1 MQVYHI
7 SVCFCLLSTTYC
19 SPAFWPRS
27 QSGGSVGSAGPQEE
41 EVEEPQ
47 TLEPQ
52 QSGRRSSRETESN
65 GGVWTGRKTED
76 RKKSKR
82 ASQRR
87 ENPNWACCKR
97 KRGGETTKSLWA
109 SKNST
114 ESIAE
119 QLDWKLPISVLLC
132 CVFQAGPNRPSSN
145 LSLRIYLISIC
156 FKNQTQKL
164 QRFQRGERSAKHDA
178 DPETW
183 QLQLQDNASGRQI
196 RLLKEFAGISLE
208 QYFWMQFSILA
219 HLHPSLKKPVPT

>member
-7 SVCFCLLSTTYC
+7 SACFCLLSTTYC

-27 QSGGSVGSAGPQEE
+27 RSGGSVGSAGPQEE
-41 EVEEPQ
+41 EAEEPQ

-52 QSGRRSSRETESN
+52 QSGRQKEQPRDREQRRCLDREKD
-65 GGVWTGRKTED
+65 RRH

-87 ENPNWACCKR
+87 ENPNLACWKR

-119 QLDWKLPISVLLC
+119 QLVWKFPISVLLC
-132 CVFQAGPNRPSSN
+132 YVFQAGPNRPSSN

-164 QRFQRGERSAKHDA
+164 QLAIGFQRGERTAKHDA

-183 QLQLQDNASGRQI
+183 QLRDNASGRQI
-196 RLLKEFAGISLE
+196 RLLKEFAGMLTRAVFLDTVQHFGS
-208 QYFWMQFSILA
+208 
-219 HLHPSLKKPVPT
+219 PTSFT